1 MNPYY
6 VCIVAWIVVIIAAI
20 VIEVSTVALTSVWF
34 ALGGI
39 VSLILAIFDVGF
51 LWQMLSFIGI
61 STIALIATRPIAKK
75 MNTKDVIYTNSD
87 KIIQMGGGVTKEIP
101 AGEIGEIR
109 VNSEV
114 WRAKSLETETL
125 HIGEKVIVN
134 NLDGN
139 KVIVSRVNKNDDIET
154 L

>member
-87 KIIQMGGGVTKEIP
+87 KIIQMVGVVTKEIP

-109 VNSEV
+109 VNSEL
-114 WRAKSLETETL
+114 WRAKSLETETI